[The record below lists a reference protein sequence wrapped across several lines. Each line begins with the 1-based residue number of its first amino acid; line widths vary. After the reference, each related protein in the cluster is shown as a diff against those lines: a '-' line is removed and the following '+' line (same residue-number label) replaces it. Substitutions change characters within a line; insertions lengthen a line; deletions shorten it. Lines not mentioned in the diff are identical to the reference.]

1 MLAHTNRHETLQ
13 CVVSLPIF
21 PMCLELQS
29 VCGTLPLAIHASNMR
44 PFAQPDS
51 GCASVQNIYI
61 YMYMYVFLYVFMNSV
76 YMYMYLYIS

>member
-1 MLAHTNRHETLQ
+1 
-13 CVVSLPIF
+13 
-21 PMCLELQS
+21 MCLELQS
-29 VCGTLPLAIHASNMR
+29 VCGTLPLAVHASNVR

-51 GCASVQNIYI
+51 GCASVRNIYVYI